1 MAYQIDTVLCI
12 APYTSPLN
20 TPTSSLFSPVSPLAL
35 LIASSE
41 RGNREKRG
49 QGRADK
55 GGKQARL
62 TWTLTH
68 GVSCCYCEKRQPL
81 LGLFGL
87 VISHRL
93 SRVTPLPPF
102 FFWLFKNYQSHL
114 QAQIPSPVGF
124 LTSFIFSGRERRRPC
139 LCVLAGLRMSS

>member
-102 FFWLFKNYQSHL
+102 FFDFLKIINPTYRHK
-114 QAQIPSPVGF
+114 SP
-124 LTSFIFSGRERRRPC
+124 PP
-139 LCVLAGLRMSS
+139 LAS